1 MITTKAYKFKT
12 EFCKELNIPLC
23 QAERRL
29 DDLLDWLTNF
39 YDFEFLRGR
48 PNRILITKVI
58 EEYEP
63 MPAKWVKRQETT
75 EQKKKDYEDFT
86 LAALGTEFKP
96 NSKSKIARDAIAQ
109 FGRTKYNHMNP
120 KSVAERYVKEPF
132 DKYGETNNEKLW
144 VYYSTYTPL
153 GERELEHWRAILA
166 DKKIGETEAANAF
179 YRQEQGEDISKEKQY
194 YKEALEIFESIYFD
208 RPVLVKK
215 WRANI
220 FQ

>member
-1 MITTKAYKFKT
+1 MITTKIYKFKS
-12 EFCKELNIPLC
+12 EFCKELNIPAN
-23 QAERRL
+23 QYDRKQN
-29 DDLLDWLTNF
+29 DLLQWLNNF
-39 YDFEFLRGR
+39 YIYELLPGN
-48 PNRILITKVI
+48 PIRIQIKEVI
-58 EEYEP
+58 GEYSP
-63 MPAKWVKRQETT
+63 MPRKLPKQEELTS
-75 EQKKKDYEDFT
+75 QKKKDYEDFT
-86 LAALGTEFKP
+86 IAALGTEFKP
-96 NSKSKIARDAIAQ
+96 NSKSRIARDAIAQ
-109 FGRTKYNHMNP
+109 FGRAKYNHINP

-144 VYYSTYTPL
+144 VYYSTYAPL

-220 FQ
+220 SS